1 MSNVWFA
8 FACIGNQIKVQHNRA
23 MVEPAVAEE
32 RPRPSLKMLQAN
44 LGWVQVIATDL
55 GEGDL
60 LFLTV
65 SPLISITR
73 SWWPMRSYL
82 AGRSLWLYTRNCLVG
97 LQDYSGY
104 WIVWLAPCEKNRLLW
119 LFSLFPIQNGHF
131 ITIKLSPYDY
141 SLIGYCDYFPTSPSW
156 FQVKFHF
163 Q

>member
-1 MSNVWFA
+1 
-8 FACIGNQIKVQHNRA
+8 

-82 AGRSLWLYTRNCLVG
+82 AGRSL
-97 LQDYSGY
+97 
-104 WIVWLAPCEKNRLLW
+104 
-119 LFSLFPIQNGHF
+119 
-131 ITIKLSPYDY
+131 
-141 SLIGYCDYFPTSPSW
+141 
-156 FQVKFHF
+156 
-163 Q
+163 

>member
-1 MSNVWFA
+1 
-8 FACIGNQIKVQHNRA
+8 

-73 SWWPMRSYL
+73 SWW
-82 AGRSLWLYTRNCLVG
+82 
-97 LQDYSGY
+97 
-104 WIVWLAPCEKNRLLW
+104 
-119 LFSLFPIQNGHF
+119 
-131 ITIKLSPYDY
+131 
-141 SLIGYCDYFPTSPSW
+141 
-156 FQVKFHF
+156 
-163 Q
+163 